1 MPGRRRPWNRWLL
14 VALAVLLAGAFAYI
28 NSGERVSLHLGLF
41 VLFRL
46 PLVALLFVAF
56 LLGMVTM
63 FLIGLRHDKQ
73 VRRVLRQ
80 YQVQEESRPWRA
92 EPPPDLFP

>member
-1 MPGRRRPWNRWLL
+1 MPEPSGWRRWLPL
-14 VALAVLLAGAFAYI
+14 ALAVLLAGAFAYL
-28 NSGERVSLHLGLF
+28 NSGERVSLNLGVLM
-41 VLFRL
+41 LFRL

-63 FLIGLRHDKQ
+63 FVIGLRHDLH

-80 YQVQEESRPWRA
+80 YRIQEERRPWRP
-92 EPPPDLFP
+92 EPPPEPPT

>member
-1 MPGRRRPWNRWLL
+1 M
-14 VALAVLLAGAFAYI
+14 ALAVLLAAAFAYI

-46 PLVALLFVAF
+46 PLVALLFVAY

-63 FLIGLRHDKQ
+63 FLIGLRHDRQ
-73 VRRVLRQ
+73 VRRVLRM
-80 YQVQEESRPWRA
+80 YQIQEERRPWRA
-92 EPPPDLFP
+92 EPPPDPDT